1 MADEVEVKFLV
12 DNAEELERKLRE
24 AGFQQKTPSTF
35 ERNTLYDRPSGELR
49 KKGEVLRLR
58 QFGDK
63 WKLTHKSKGK
73 EGPHKVRT
81 ERETA
86 VSKGDETDAIIRA
99 IGFEP
104 VFVYEKYRAEWTDTN
119 GDVVVDRTPIGN
131 LAEIEG
137 KAEWIDE
144 VAKKLGIAQQQYITK
159 SYVELFQDWRAKTGS
174 SARNMSFDEIKS

>member
-86 VSKGDETDAIIRA
+86 VSKGDETDAIIM
-99 IGFEP
+99 IGEIGGT
-104 VFVYEKYRAEWTDTN
+104 AEEDAAEFAKENVTK
-119 GDVVVDRTPIGN
+119 PI
-131 LAEIEG
+131 
-137 KAEWIDE
+137 
-144 VAKKLGIAQQQYITK
+144 VAFIAY
-159 SYVELFQDWRAKTGS
+159 
-174 SARNMSFDEIKS
+174 